1 MSRISAWIDQ
11 REGSSVRVTSKQA
24 IRTIT
29 VAAVLIS
36 LSAFL
41 VIIFSGNWATPL
53 VYAMAPLVLIS
64 AFGIRIGF
72 NRAQVQNRI
81 KMSSAFMANAR
92 AAKAIKHLPNRYA
105 NLISEINPTTKK
117 AKRESAAM
125 LRSIMESYLA
135 LGAFE
140 KTGDKRKKINGTLQE
155 QVLMIEAYT
164 GVSDGR
170 GYVLIEPFGREVS
183 IVHNAGL
190 APVTRAL
197 REVNLDWDVESISY
211 DNDIALFLL
220 YDPHISRA
228 LDLSCDPYSMFNKA
242 QMLANSTEN
251 WSIPLQPNLAWDV
264 SKSPHAIISGT
275 TGSGKSYFTNYL
287 IAMSAIKGCYLI
299 LADPKRSDLSAM
311 ADFLPEHRV
320 SHDPSGIL
328 KLVQS
333 AVEIMTKRYELMD
346 SFRREHKELFQSD
359 FSQYGFCPV
368 LLVVEELASLVS
380 VFDKS
385 SRNEFDSLIKRITLQ
400 GRQAGVGLVSI
411 MQQPNANNIAT
422 ESRSQ
427 TGLRIMLGNATQ
439 SEYRML
445 FGDNFMPSTSAQ
457 GVGRGYCSVLGETCG
472 PVRFEAPK
480 LDQKQIAEMMARA
493 LSAQGRINPLAC
505 TLNRSEAEGE
515 RACLNDWGASDYD
528 ICAPVPSA
536 TVPSATQMGRRD

>member
-1 MSRISAWIDQ
+1 MSKISVWIDQ
-11 REGSSVRVTSKQA
+11 REGSDVRGSSKQV
-24 IRTIT
+24 IRAIT

-36 LSAFL
+36 LSAFS

-53 VYAMAPLVLIS
+53 MYAMTTLVLIS
-64 AFGIRIGF
+64 ALGIRVGL
-72 NRAQVQNRI
+72 NRSQVQNKI
-81 KMSSAFMANAR
+81 KISSACKVNAH
-92 AAKAIKHLPNRYA
+92 AAKALKHLPNRYA
-105 NLISEINPTTKK
+105 NLLTNINPTTKK

-140 KTGDKRKKINGTLQE
+140 KTVEKRKRLNGALQE
-155 QVLMIEAYT
+155 QALMIEAYA

-170 GYVLIEPFGREVS
+170 GFVLIEPFGREVS

-197 REVNLDWDVESISY
+197 REVNLDWDVEPTSY
-211 DNDIALFLL
+211 DDDIALFLL
-220 YDPHISRA
+220 YDPLISRA
-228 LDLSCDPYSMFNKA
+228 LDLSRGPDSMFKTA
-242 QMLANSTEN
+242 QMLAYSKGK
-251 WSIPLQPNLAWDV
+251 WSIPLQPNLDWDI

-311 ADFLPEHRV
+311 ADFLPEHCV

-445 FGDNFMPSTSAQ
+445 FGDNYMPSTSAQ

-472 PVRFEAPK
+472 PIRFEAPR
-480 LDQKQIAEMMARA
+480 LDQKQIADMMARA
-493 LSAQGRINPLAC
+493 LSAQGRIDPLAC

-515 RACLNDWGASDYD
+515 RAGLNDWGASDYD

-536 TVPSATQMGRRD
+536 TQMGRRD

>member
-1 MSRISAWIDQ
+1 MSKISVWIDQ
-11 REGSSVRVTSKQA
+11 REGSDVRGSSKQV
-24 IRTIT
+24 IRAIT

-53 VYAMAPLVLIS
+53 VYAMTTLVLIS
-64 AFGIRIGF
+64 ALGIRVGL
-72 NRAQVQNRI
+72 NRSQVQNKI
-81 KMSSAFMANAR
+81 KISSACKVNAH
-92 AAKAIKHLPNRYA
+92 AAKALKHLPNRYA
-105 NLISEINPTTKK
+105 NLLTDINPTTKE
-117 AKRESAAM
+117 AKRKSAAM

-140 KTGDKRKKINGTLQE
+140 KTGEKRRRLNGALQE
-155 QVLMIEAYT
+155 HALMIEAYA

-197 REVNLDWDVESISY
+197 REVNLVDWEVEPISY
-211 DNDIALFLL
+211 DDDIALFLL
-220 YDPHISRA
+220 YDPLISRA
-228 LDLSCDPYSMFNKA
+228 LDLSRAPDSMFKTA
-242 QMLANSTEN
+242 QMIAYSKGK
-251 WSIPLQPNLAWDV
+251 WSIPLQPNLDWDI

-311 ADFLPEHRV
+311 ADFLPEHCV

-457 GVGRGYCSVLGETCG
+457 GVGRGYCSVLGETCD
-472 PVRFEAPK
+472 PIRFEAPR
-480 LDQKQIAEMMARA
+480 LDQKQIADMMARTFRTR
-493 LSAQGRINPLAC
+493 SDQSIGMHAQSQ
-505 TLNRSEAEGE
+505 RSRG
-515 RACLNDWGASDYD
+515 
-528 ICAPVPSA
+528 
-536 TVPSATQMGRRD
+536 

>member
-1 MSRISAWIDQ
+1 MSKISVWINQ
-11 REGSSVRVTSKQA
+11 REGSDIRGSSKQV
-24 IRTIT
+24 IRAIT
-29 VAAVLIS
+29 VAALLIS

-53 VYAMAPLVLIS
+53 MYAMTTLVLIS
-64 AFGIRIGF
+64 ALGIRVGF
-72 NRAQVQNRI
+72 NRSQVQNKI
-81 KMSSAFMANAR
+81 KISSACKVNAH
-92 AAKAIKHLPNRYA
+92 AAKALKHLPNRYA
-105 NLISEINPTTKK
+105 NLLTGINPTTKK

-140 KTGDKRKKINGTLQE
+140 KTGEKRRRLNGALQE
-155 QVLMIEAYT
+155 HALMVEAYA
-164 GVSDGR
+164 GVSNGR

-197 REVNLDWDVESISY
+197 REVNLVDWEVEPISY
-211 DNDIALFLL
+211 DDDIALFLL
-220 YDPHISRA
+220 YDPLISRA
-228 LDLSCDPYSMFNKA
+228 LDLSRGPDSMFKTA
-242 QMLANSTEN
+242 QMLACSKGK
-251 WSIPLQPNLAWDV
+251 WSIPLQPNLDWDI

-311 ADFLPEHRV
+311 ADFLPEHCV

-472 PVRFEAPK
+472 PIRFEAPR
-480 LDQKQIAEMMARA
+480 LDQKQIADMMARA
-493 LSAQGRINPLAC
+493 LSAQGRIDPLAC

-536 TVPSATQMGRRD
+536 TRMGRRD

>member
-1 MSRISAWIDQ
+1 MSKISVWIDQ
-11 REGSSVRVTSKQA
+11 REGSDVRGSSKQV
-24 IRTIT
+24 IRAIT

-53 VYAMAPLVLIS
+53 VYAMTTLVLIS
-64 AFGIRIGF
+64 ALGIRVGL
-72 NRAQVQNRI
+72 NRSQVQNKI
-81 KMSSAFMANAR
+81 KISSACKVNAH
-92 AAKAIKHLPNRYA
+92 AAKALKHLPNRYA
-105 NLISEINPTTKK
+105 NLLTDINPTTQE
-117 AKRESAAM
+117 AKRKSAAM

-140 KTGDKRKKINGTLQE
+140 KTGEKRRRLNGALQE
-155 QVLMIEAYT
+155 HALMIEAYA

-197 REVNLDWDVESISY
+197 REVNLVDWEVEPISY
-211 DNDIALFLL
+211 DDDIALFLL
-220 YDPHISRA
+220 YDPLISRA
-228 LDLSCDPYSMFNKA
+228 LDLSRAPDSMFKTA
-242 QMLANSTEN
+242 QMIAYSKGK
-251 WSIPLQPNLAWDV
+251 WSIPLQPNLDWDI

-311 ADFLPEHRV
+311 ADFLPEHCV

-472 PVRFEAPK
+472 PIRFEAPR
-480 LDQKQIAEMMARA
+480 LDQKQIADMMARA

-536 TVPSATQMGRRD
+536 TQMGRRD

>member
-1 MSRISAWIDQ
+1 MSKISVWIDQ
-11 REGSSVRVTSKQA
+11 REGSDVRGSSKQV
-24 IRTIT
+24 IRAIT

-53 VYAMAPLVLIS
+53 MYAMTTLVLIS
-64 AFGIRIGF
+64 ALGIRVGL
-72 NRAQVQNRI
+72 NRSQVQNKI
-81 KMSSAFMANAR
+81 KISSACKVNAH
-92 AAKAIKHLPNRYA
+92 AAKALKHLPNRYA
-105 NLISEINPTTKK
+105 NLLTNINPTTKK

-140 KTGDKRKKINGTLQE
+140 KTGEKGKRLNGALQE
-155 QVLMIEAYT
+155 QALMIEAYA

-170 GYVLIEPFGREVS
+170 GFVLIEPFGREVS

-197 REVNLDWDVESISY
+197 REVNLDWDVEPISY
-211 DNDIALFLL
+211 DDDIALFLL
-220 YDPHISRA
+220 YDPLISRA
-228 LDLSCDPYSMFNKA
+228 LDLSRGPDSMFKTA
-242 QMLANSTEN
+242 QMLAYSKGK
-251 WSIPLQPNLAWDV
+251 WSIPLQPNLDWDI

-346 SFRREHKELFQSD
+346 LFRREHKELFQSD

-472 PVRFEAPK
+472 PIRFEAPR
-480 LDQKQIAEMMARA
+480 LDQKQIADMMARA
-493 LSAQGRINPLAC
+493 LSAQGRIDPLAC

-515 RACLNDWGASDYD
+515 RACLNEWAHQTTT
-528 ICAPVPSA
+528 CAP
-536 TVPSATQMGRRD
+536 VPSATQMGRRD

>member
-1 MSRISAWIDQ
+1 MSKISVWIDQ
-11 REGSSVRVTSKQA
+11 REGSDIRGSSKQV
-24 IRTIT
+24 IRAIT

-53 VYAMAPLVLIS
+53 MYAMTTLVLIS
-64 AFGIRIGF
+64 ALGIRVGL
-72 NRAQVQNRI
+72 NRSQVQNKI
-81 KMSSAFMANAR
+81 KISSACKVNAH
-92 AAKAIKHLPNRYA
+92 AAKALKHLPNRYA
-105 NLISEINPTTKK
+105 NLLTGINPTTKK

-140 KTGDKRKKINGTLQE
+140 KTGEKRRRLNGALQE
-155 QVLMIEAYT
+155 HALMVEAYA
-164 GVSDGR
+164 GVSNGR

-197 REVNLDWDVESISY
+197 REVNLVDWEVEPISY
-211 DNDIALFLL
+211 DDDIALFLL
-220 YDPHISRA
+220 YDPLISRA
-228 LDLSCDPYSMFNKA
+228 LDLSRGPDSMFKTA
-242 QMLANSTEN
+242 QMLACSKGK
-251 WSIPLQPNLAWDV
+251 WSIPLQPNLDWDI

-311 ADFLPEHRV
+311 ADFLPEHCV

-472 PVRFEAPK
+472 PIRFEAPR
-480 LDQKQIAEMMARA
+480 LDQKQIADMMARA
-493 LSAQGRINPLAC
+493 LSAQGRIDPLAC

-536 TVPSATQMGRRD
+536 TRMGRRD

>member
-1 MSRISAWIDQ
+1 MSKISVWIDQ
-11 REGSSVRVTSKQA
+11 REGSDVRGSSKQV
-24 IRTIT
+24 IRAIT

-53 VYAMAPLVLIS
+53 MYAMTPLVLIS
-64 AFGIRIGF
+64 ALGIRAGL
-72 NRAQVQNRI
+72 NRSQVQNKI
-81 KMSSAFMANAR
+81 KISSACKVNAC
-92 AAKAIKHLPNRYA
+92 AAKALKHLPNRYA
-105 NLISEINPTTKK
+105 NLLTDINPTTKK

-140 KTGDKRKKINGTLQE
+140 KTGEKRRRLNGALQE
-155 QVLMIEAYT
+155 QALMIEAYA
-164 GVSDGR
+164 GVSDGK

-197 REVNLDWDVESISY
+197 REVNLDWDVEPISY
-211 DNDIALFLL
+211 DDDIALFLL
-220 YDPHISRA
+220 YDPLISRA
-228 LDLSCDPYSMFNKA
+228 LDLSRGPDSMFKTA
-242 QMLANSTEN
+242 QMLDSKGK
-251 WSIPLQPNLAWDV
+251 WSIPLQPNLDWDI

-311 ADFLPEHRV
+311 ADYMPEHRV
-320 SHDPSGIL
+320 AHNPVDIL
-328 KLVQS
+328 ELARS
-333 AVEIMTKRYELMD
+333 AVDIMTKRYELMD
-346 SFRREHKELFQSD
+346 NLRKKHQELFQAD
-359 FSQYGFCPV
+359 FSQYGFCPI
-368 LLVVEELASLVS
+368 LFVVEELASLLPA
-380 VFDKS
+380 FDKAQRS
-385 SRNEFDSLIKRITLQ
+385 EFESFIKTVTLQ
-400 GRQAGVGLVSI
+400 GRQAGVGLVSV
-411 MQQPNANNIAT
+411 MQQPNANNIPT
-422 ESRSQ
+422 ECRSQ
-427 TGLRIMLGNATQ
+427 TGLRIMLGDATQ
-439 SEYRML
+439 SEYKML
-445 FGDNFMPSTSAQ
+445 FGDGLSLTGSVQ
-457 GVGRGYCSVLGETCG
+457 GIGRGYCSVLGETCG
-472 PVRFEAPK
+472 PIRFEAPR
-480 LDQKQIAEMMARA
+480 LDQKQIADMMARA

-536 TVPSATQMGRRD
+536 TQMGRRD

>member
-1 MSRISAWIDQ
+1 MSKISVWIDQ
-11 REGSSVRVTSKQA
+11 REGSDVRGSSKQV
-24 IRTIT
+24 IRAIT

-53 VYAMAPLVLIS
+53 MYAMTPLVLIS
-64 AFGIRIGF
+64 ALGIRAGL
-72 NRAQVQNRI
+72 NRSQVQNKI
-81 KMSSAFMANAR
+81 KISSACKVNAC
-92 AAKAIKHLPNRYA
+92 AAKALKHLPNRYA
-105 NLISEINPTTKK
+105 NLLTDINPTTKK

-140 KTGDKRKKINGTLQE
+140 KTGEKRRRLNGALQE
-155 QVLMIEAYT
+155 QALMIEAYA
-164 GVSDGR
+164 GVSDGK

-197 REVNLDWDVESISY
+197 REVNLDWDVEPISY
-211 DNDIALFLL
+211 DDDIALFLL
-220 YDPHISRA
+220 YDPLISRA
-228 LDLSCDPYSMFNKA
+228 LDLSRGPDSMFKTA
-242 QMLANSTEN
+242 QMLDSKGK
-251 WSIPLQPNLAWDV
+251 WSIPLQPNLDWDI

-311 ADFLPEHRV
+311 ADYMPEHRV
-320 SHDPSGIL
+320 AHNPVDIL
-328 KLVQS
+328 ELARS
-333 AVEIMTKRYELMD
+333 AVDIMTKRYELMD
-346 SFRREHKELFQSD
+346 NLRKKHQELFQAD
-359 FSQYGFCPV
+359 FSQYGFCPI
-368 LLVVEELASLVS
+368 LFVVEELASLLPA
-380 VFDKS
+380 FDKAQRS
-385 SRNEFDSLIKRITLQ
+385 EFESLIKTVTLQ
-400 GRQAGVGLVSI
+400 GRQAGVGLVSV
-411 MQQPNANNIAT
+411 MQQPNANNIPT
-422 ESRSQ
+422 ECRSQ
-427 TGLRIMLGNATQ
+427 TGLRIMLGDATQ
-439 SEYRML
+439 SEYKML
-445 FGDNFMPSTSAQ
+445 FGDGLSLTGSVQ
-457 GVGRGYCSVLGETCG
+457 GIGRGYCSVLGETCG
-472 PVRFEAPK
+472 PIRFEAPR
-480 LDQKQIAEMMARA
+480 LDQKQIADMMARA

-536 TVPSATQMGRRD
+536 TQMGRRD

>member
-1 MSRISAWIDQ
+1 MSKISVWIDQ
-11 REGSSVRVTSKQA
+11 REGSDIRGSSKQV
-24 IRTIT
+24 IRAIT

-53 VYAMAPLVLIS
+53 MYAMTTLVLIS
-64 AFGIRIGF
+64 ALGIRVGL
-72 NRAQVQNRI
+72 NRSQVQNKI
-81 KMSSAFMANAR
+81 KISSACKVNAH
-92 AAKAIKHLPNRYA
+92 AAKALKHLPNRYA
-105 NLISEINPTTKK
+105 NLLTGIDPTTKK

-140 KTGDKRKKINGTLQE
+140 KTGEKRRRLNGALQE
-155 QVLMIEAYT
+155 HALMVEAYA
-164 GVSDGR
+164 GVSNGR

-197 REVNLDWDVESISY
+197 REVNLVDWEVEPISY
-211 DNDIALFLL
+211 DDDIALFLL
-220 YDPHISRA
+220 YDPLISRA
-228 LDLSCDPYSMFNKA
+228 LDLSRGPDSMFKTA
-242 QMLANSTEN
+242 QMLACSKGK
-251 WSIPLQPNLAWDV
+251 WSIPLQPNLDWDI

-311 ADFLPEHRV
+311 ADFLPEHCV

-472 PVRFEAPK
+472 PIRFEAPR
-480 LDQKQIAEMMARA
+480 LDQKQIADMMARA
-493 LSAQGRINPLAC
+493 LSAQGRIDPLAC

-536 TVPSATQMGRRD
+536 TRMGRRD

>member
-1 MSRISAWIDQ
+1 MSKISVWIDQ
-11 REGSSVRVTSKQA
+11 REGSDVRGSSKQV
-24 IRTIT
+24 IRAIT

-36 LSAFL
+36 LSAFS

-53 VYAMAPLVLIS
+53 MYAMTTLVLIS
-64 AFGIRIGF
+64 ALGIRVGL
-72 NRAQVQNRI
+72 NRSQVQNKI
-81 KMSSAFMANAR
+81 KISSACKVNAH
-92 AAKAIKHLPNRYA
+92 AAKALKHLPNRYA
-105 NLISEINPTTKK
+105 NLLTNINPTTKK

-140 KTGDKRKKINGTLQE
+140 KTGEKRKRLNGALQE
-155 QVLMIEAYT
+155 QALMIEAYA

-170 GYVLIEPFGREVS
+170 GFVLIEPFGREVS

-197 REVNLDWDVESISY
+197 REVNLDWDVEPISY
-211 DNDIALFLL
+211 DDDIALFLL
-220 YDPHISRA
+220 YDPLISRA
-228 LDLSCDPYSMFNKA
+228 LDLSRGPDSMFKTA
-242 QMLANSTEN
+242 QMLAYSKGK
-251 WSIPLQPNLAWDV
+251 WSIPLQPNLDWDI

-311 ADFLPEHRV
+311 ADFLPEHCV

-472 PVRFEAPK
+472 PIRFEAPR
-480 LDQKQIAEMMARA
+480 LDQKQIADMMARA
-493 LSAQGRINPLAC
+493 LSAQGRIDPLAC

-528 ICAPVPSA
+528 TCAP
-536 TVPSATQMGRRD
+536 VPSATQMGRRD

>member
-1 MSRISAWIDQ
+1 MSKISVWIDQ
-11 REGSSVRVTSKQA
+11 REGSDVRGSSKQV
-24 IRTIT
+24 IRAIT

-53 VYAMAPLVLIS
+53 MYAMTTLVLIS
-64 AFGIRIGF
+64 ALGIRVGL
-72 NRAQVQNRI
+72 NRSQVQNKI
-81 KMSSAFMANAR
+81 KISSACKVNAH
-92 AAKAIKHLPNRYA
+92 AAKALKHLPNRYA
-105 NLISEINPTTKK
+105 NLLTNINPTTKK

-140 KTGDKRKKINGTLQE
+140 KTGEKRKRLNGALQE
-155 QVLMIEAYT
+155 QTLMIEAYA

-170 GYVLIEPFGREVS
+170 GFVLIEPFGREVS

-197 REVNLDWDVESISY
+197 REVNLDWDVEPISY
-211 DNDIALFLL
+211 DDDIALFLL
-220 YDPHISRA
+220 YDPLISRA
-228 LDLSCDPYSMFNKA
+228 LDLSRGPDSMFKTA
-242 QMLANSTEN
+242 QMLAYSKGK
-251 WSIPLQPNLAWDV
+251 WSIPLQPNLDWDI

-311 ADFLPEHRV
+311 ADFLPEHCV

-472 PVRFEAPK
+472 PIRFEAPR
-480 LDQKQIAEMMARA
+480 LDQKQIADMMARA
-493 LSAQGRINPLAC
+493 LSAQGRIDPLAC

-536 TVPSATQMGRRD
+536 TQMGRRD

>member
-1 MSRISAWIDQ
+1 MSKISVWIDQ
-11 REGSSVRVTSKQA
+11 RESSDVRGSSKQV
-24 IRTIT
+24 IRAIT

-53 VYAMAPLVLIS
+53 VYAMTTLVLIS
-64 AFGIRIGF
+64 ALGIRVGL
-72 NRAQVQNRI
+72 NRSQVQNKI
-81 KMSSAFMANAR
+81 KISSACKVNAH
-92 AAKAIKHLPNRYA
+92 AAKALKHLPNRYA
-105 NLISEINPTTKK
+105 NLVTDINPTTKK

-140 KTGDKRKKINGTLQE
+140 KTGEKRKRLNGALQE
-155 QVLMIEAYT
+155 QALMIEAYA
-164 GVSDGR
+164 GVSDGK

-197 REVNLDWDVESISY
+197 REVNLDWDVEPISY
-211 DNDIALFLL
+211 DDDIALFLL
-220 YDPHISRA
+220 YDPLISRA
-228 LDLSCDPYSMFNKA
+228 LDLSRGPDSMFKTA
-242 QMLANSTEN
+242 QTLAYSKGK
-251 WSIPLQPNLAWDV
+251 WGIPLQPNLDWDI

-287 IAMSAIKGCYLI
+287 IAMSAIMGCYLI

-311 ADFLPEHRV
+311 ADYMPEHRV
-320 SHDPSGIL
+320 AHNPEDIL
-328 KLVQS
+328 ELARS
-333 AVEIMTKRYELMD
+333 AVDIMTKRYELMD
-346 SFRREHKELFQSD
+346 LFRREHKELFQSD

-385 SRNEFDSLIKRITLQ
+385 SRNEFDSLIKGITLQ

-472 PVRFEAPK
+472 PVRFEAPR
-480 LDQKQIAEMMARA
+480 LDQKQIADMMARA
-493 LSAQGRINPLAC
+493 LSAQGRIDPLAC

-515 RACLNDWGASDYD
+515 RACLNDWDWAQQTTTMRPSD
-528 ICAPVPSA
+528 
-536 TVPSATQMGRRD
+536 

>member
-1 MSRISAWIDQ
+1 MSKISVWIDQ
-11 REGSSVRVTSKQA
+11 REGSDVRGSSEQV
-24 IRTIT
+24 IRAIT
-29 VAAVLIS
+29 VAAFVA

-53 VYAMAPLVLIS
+53 MYAMTPLVLIS
-64 AFGIRIGF
+64 ALGVRAGL
-72 NRAQVQNRI
+72 NRSQVQNKI
-81 KMSSAFMANAR
+81 KISSACKVNAC
-92 AAKAIKHLPNRYA
+92 AAKALKHLPNRYA
-105 NLISEINPTTKK
+105 NLLTDINPTTKK

-140 KTGDKRKKINGTLQE
+140 KTGEKRRRLNGALQE
-155 QVLMIEAYT
+155 HALMVEAYA
-164 GVSDGR
+164 GVSNGR

-197 REVNLDWDVESISY
+197 REVNLVDWDVEPISY
-211 DNDIALFLL
+211 DDDIALFLL
-220 YDPHISRA
+220 YDPLISRA
-228 LDLSCDPYSMFNKA
+228 LDLSRGPDSMFKTA
-242 QMLANSTEN
+242 QMLAYSKGK
-251 WSIPLQPNLAWDV
+251 WSIPLQPNLDWDI

-311 ADFLPEHRV
+311 ADFLPEHCV

-333 AVEIMTKRYELMD
+333 AVEIMAKRYELMD

-472 PVRFEAPK
+472 PIRFEAPR
-480 LDQKQIAEMMARA
+480 LDQKQIADMMARA
-493 LSAQGRINPLAC
+493 LSEQGRIDPLAC

-536 TVPSATQMGRRD
+536 TQMGRRD

>member
-1 MSRISAWIDQ
+1 MSKISVWIDQ
-11 REGSSVRVTSKQA
+11 REGSDVRGSSKQV
-24 IRTIT
+24 IRAIT

-36 LSAFL
+36 LSAFS

-53 VYAMAPLVLIS
+53 MYAMTTLVLIS
-64 AFGIRIGF
+64 ALGIRVGL
-72 NRAQVQNRI
+72 NRSQVQNKI
-81 KMSSAFMANAR
+81 KISSACKVNAH
-92 AAKAIKHLPNRYA
+92 AAKALKHLPNRYA
-105 NLISEINPTTKK
+105 NLLTNINPTTKK

-140 KTGDKRKKINGTLQE
+140 KTGEKRKRLNGALQE
-155 QVLMIEAYT
+155 QALMIEAYA

-170 GYVLIEPFGREVS
+170 GFVLIEPFGREVS

-197 REVNLDWDVESISY
+197 REVNLDWDVEPTSY
-211 DNDIALFLL
+211 DDDIALFLL
-220 YDPHISRA
+220 YDPLISRA
-228 LDLSCDPYSMFNKA
+228 LDLSRGPDSMFKTA
-242 QMLANSTEN
+242 QMLAYSKGK
-251 WSIPLQPNLAWDV
+251 WSIPLQPNLDWDI

-311 ADFLPEHRV
+311 ADFLPEHCV

-445 FGDNFMPSTSAQ
+445 FGDNYMPSTSAQ
-457 GVGRGYCSVLGETCG
+457 GVGRGHCSVLGETCG
-472 PVRFEAPK
+472 PIRFEAPR
-480 LDQKQIAEMMARA
+480 LDQKQIADMMARA
-493 LSAQGRINPLAC
+493 LSAQGRIDPLAC

-536 TVPSATQMGRRD
+536 TQMGRRD

>member
-1 MSRISAWIDQ
+1 MCEITPLIFIAVLSIYVGLNRTRPRSRIKV
-11 REGSSVRVTSKQA
+11 SSVSRVNAHAVEAVKQ
-24 IRTIT
+24 
-29 VAAVLIS
+29 
-36 LSAFL
+36 
-41 VIIFSGNWATPL
+41 
-53 VYAMAPLVLIS
+53 
-64 AFGIRIGF
+64 
-72 NRAQVQNRI
+72 
-81 KMSSAFMANAR
+81 
-92 AAKAIKHLPNRYA
+92 LPHRYR
-105 NLISEINPTTKK
+105 NLISEIKPMTKK
-117 AKRESAAM
+117 NKRASDAILHSVIES
-125 LRSIMESYLA
+125 LVA
-135 LGAFE
+135 LEACE
-140 KTGDKRKKINGTLQE
+140 KTGEKRKRLNGKLQE
-155 QVLMIEAYT
+155 RVLATEAYAAI
-164 GVSDGR
+164 SDDGR
-170 GYVLIEPFGREVS
+170 GYVLIEPFGRETS
-183 IVHNAGL
+183 IVHNAGS
-190 APVTRAL
+190 APVTHAL
-197 REVNLDWDVESISY
+197 RHASLDWDLEKVSY
-211 DNDIALFLL
+211 DDDIALFLL
-220 YDPHISRA
+220 YDPHVSHA
-228 LDLSCDPYSMFNKA
+228 FDLSRNPNSMFEAAKK
-242 QMLANSTEN
+242 LATSSNGHWT
-251 WSIPLQPNLAWDV
+251 IPLQPGLDWNIAQ
-264 SKSPHAIISGT
+264 SPHVIVSGS

-472 PVRFEAPK
+472 PVRFEAPR
-480 LDQKQIAEMMARA
+480 LDQKQIADMMARA
-493 LSAQGRINPLAC
+493 LSAQGRIDPLAC

-515 RACLNDWGASDYD
+515 RACLNDWVHQTTT
-528 ICAPVPSA
+528 CAPVPSA
-536 TVPSATQMGRRD
+536 TQTGRRD

>member
-1 MSRISAWIDQ
+1 MSKISVWIDQ
-11 REGSSVRVTSKQA
+11 REGSDVRGSSKQV
-24 IRTIT
+24 IRAIT

-53 VYAMAPLVLIS
+53 VYAMTTLVLIS
-64 AFGIRIGF
+64 ALGIRVGL
-72 NRAQVQNRI
+72 NRSQVQNKI
-81 KMSSAFMANAR
+81 KISSACKVNAH
-92 AAKAIKHLPNRYA
+92 AAKALKHLPNRYA
-105 NLISEINPTTKK
+105 NLLTDINPTTKK

-140 KTGDKRKKINGTLQE
+140 KTGEKRKRLNGALQE
-155 QVLMIEAYT
+155 QALMIEAYA
-164 GVSDGR
+164 GVSDGK

-197 REVNLDWDVESISY
+197 REVNLVDWEVEPISY
-211 DNDIALFLL
+211 DDDIALFLL
-220 YDPHISRA
+220 YDPLISRA
-228 LDLSCDPYSMFNKA
+228 LDLSRGPDSMFKTA
-242 QMLANSTEN
+242 QMLAYSKGK
-251 WSIPLQPNLAWDV
+251 WSIPLQPNLDWDI

-311 ADFLPEHRV
+311 ADYMPEHRV
-320 SHDPSGIL
+320 AHNPEDIL
-328 KLVQS
+328 ELARS
-333 AVEIMTKRYELMD
+333 AVDIMAKRYELMD
-346 SFRREHKELFQSD
+346 PLRKKRKELFQAD
-359 FSQYGFCPV
+359 FSQYGFCPI
-368 LLVVEELASLVS
+368 LFVVEELASLLPA
-380 VFDKS
+380 FDKAQRS
-385 SRNEFDSLIKRITLQ
+385 EFESLIKTVTLQ
-400 GRQAGVGLVSI
+400 GRQAGVGLVSV
-411 MQQPNANNIAT
+411 MQQPNANNIPT
-422 ESRSQ
+422 ECRSQ
-427 TGLRIMLGNATQ
+427 TSLRIMLGDATQ
-439 SEYRML
+439 SEYKML
-445 FGDNFMPSTSAQ
+445 FGDGLSLTSSVQ
-457 GVGRGYCSVLGETCG
+457 GIGRGYCSVLGGTCG
-472 PVRFEAPK
+472 PIRFEAPR
-480 LDQKQIAEMMARA
+480 LDQKQIADMMARA

-536 TVPSATQMGRRD
+536 TQMGRRD

>member
-1 MSRISAWIDQ
+1 MMSRISAWIDQ

-53 VYAMAPLVLIS
+53 VYVMAPLVLIS

-117 AKRESAAM
+117 AKQESAAM

-170 GYVLIEPFGREVS
+170 GYVLIEPFGREAS

-251 WSIPLQPNLAWDV
+251 WSIPLQPSLAWDV

-275 TGSGKSYFTNYL
+275 TGSGKSYFINYL

-311 ADFLPEHRV
+311 ADYMPEHRV
-320 SHDPSGIL
+320 SHNPADIL
-328 KLVQS
+328 ELARN
-333 AVEIMTKRYELMD
+333 AVDIMLKRYELM
-346 SFRREHKELFQSD
+346 STLRKKNKELFQADYSR
-359 FSQYGFCPV
+359 YGFCPV
-368 LLVVEELASLVS
+368 LFVVEELASLLS
-380 VFDKS
+380 AFDKAQRS
-385 SRNEFDSLIKRITLQ
+385 EFESLIKTVTLQ
-400 GRQAGVGLVSI
+400 GRQAGVGLVSV
-411 MQQPNANNIAT
+411 MQQPNANNIST

-427 TGLRIMLGNATQ
+427 TGLRIMLGHATQ
-439 SEYRML
+439 SECKML
-445 FGDNFMPSTSAQ
+445 FGDGIALTGSTQ

-472 PVRFEAPK
+472 PIRFEAPR
-480 LDQKQIAEMMARA
+480 LDQKQIADMMARA
-493 LSAQGRINPLAC
+493 LSAQGRIDPLAC

-515 RACLNDWGASDYD
+515 RACLNDWAHQTTT
-528 ICAPVPSA
+528 CAPVPSA
-536 TVPSATQMGRRD
+536 QMGRRD

>member
-1 MSRISAWIDQ
+1 MSKISVWIDQ
-11 REGSSVRVTSKQA
+11 REGSDVRGSSKQV
-24 IRTIT
+24 IRAIT

-53 VYAMAPLVLIS
+53 MYAMTPLVLIS
-64 AFGIRIGF
+64 ALGIRAGL
-72 NRAQVQNRI
+72 NRSQVQNKI
-81 KMSSAFMANAR
+81 KISSACKVNAC
-92 AAKAIKHLPNRYA
+92 AAKALKHLPNRYA
-105 NLISEINPTTKK
+105 NLLTDINPTTKK

-140 KTGDKRKKINGTLQE
+140 KTGEKRRRLNGALQE
-155 QVLMIEAYT
+155 QALMIEAYA
-164 GVSDGR
+164 GVSDGK

-197 REVNLDWDVESISY
+197 REVNLDWDVEPISY
-211 DNDIALFLL
+211 DDDIALFLL
-220 YDPHISRA
+220 YDPLISRA
-228 LDLSCDPYSMFNKA
+228 LDLSRGPDSMFKTA
-242 QMLANSTEN
+242 QMLDSKGK
-251 WSIPLQPNLAWDV
+251 WSIPLQPNLDWDI

-311 ADFLPEHRV
+311 ADYMPEHRV
-320 SHDPSGIL
+320 AHNPVDIL
-328 KLVQS
+328 ELARS
-333 AVEIMTKRYELMD
+333 AVDIMTKRYELMD
-346 SFRREHKELFQSD
+346 NLRKKHQELFQAD
-359 FSQYGFCPV
+359 FSQYGFCPI
-368 LLVVEELASLVS
+368 LFVVEELASLLPA
-380 VFDKS
+380 FDKAQRS
-385 SRNEFDSLIKRITLQ
+385 EFESFIKTVTLQ
-400 GRQAGVGLVSI
+400 GRQAGVGLVSV
-411 MQQPNANNIAT
+411 MQQPNANNIPA
-422 ESRSQ
+422 ECRSQ
-427 TGLRIMLGNATQ
+427 TGLRIMLGDATQ
-439 SEYRML
+439 SEYKML
-445 FGDNFMPSTSAQ
+445 FGDGLSLTGSVQ
-457 GVGRGYCSVLGETCG
+457 GIGRGYCSVLGETCG
-472 PVRFEAPK
+472 PIRFEAPR
-480 LDQKQIAEMMARA
+480 LDQKQIADMMARA

-536 TVPSATQMGRRD
+536 TQMGRRD

>member
-1 MSRISAWIDQ
+1 MSKISVWIDQ
-11 REGSSVRVTSKQA
+11 REGSDVRGSSKQV
-24 IRTIT
+24 IRAIT

-36 LSAFL
+36 LSAFS

-53 VYAMAPLVLIS
+53 MYAMTTLVLIS
-64 AFGIRIGF
+64 ALGIRVGL
-72 NRAQVQNRI
+72 NRSQVQNKI
-81 KMSSAFMANAR
+81 KISSACKVNAH
-92 AAKAIKHLPNRYA
+92 AAKALKHLPNRYA
-105 NLISEINPTTKK
+105 NLLTNINPTTKK

-140 KTGDKRKKINGTLQE
+140 KTGEKRKRLNGALQE
-155 QVLMIEAYT
+155 QALMIEAYA

-170 GYVLIEPFGREVS
+170 GFVLIEPFGREVS

-197 REVNLDWDVESISY
+197 REVNLDWDVEPTSY
-211 DNDIALFLL
+211 DDDIALFLL
-220 YDPHISRA
+220 YDPLISRA
-228 LDLSCDPYSMFNKA
+228 LDLSRGPDSMFKTA
-242 QMLANSTEN
+242 QMLAYSKGK
-251 WSIPLQPNLAWDV
+251 WSIPLQPNLDWDI

-311 ADFLPEHRV
+311 ADFLPEHCV

-445 FGDNFMPSTSAQ
+445 FGDNYMPSTSAQ

-472 PVRFEAPK
+472 PIRFEAPR
-480 LDQKQIAEMMARA
+480 LDQKQIADMMARA
-493 LSAQGRINPLAC
+493 LSAQGRIDPLAC

-536 TVPSATQMGRRD
+536 TQMGRRD

>member
-1 MSRISAWIDQ
+1 MSKISVWIDQ
-11 REGSSVRVTSKQA
+11 REDSNVRGSSEQV
-24 IRTIT
+24 IHTIT

-36 LSAFL
+36 LLAFL

-53 VYAMAPLVLIS
+53 MYAMTPLILIS
-64 AFGIRIGF
+64 ALGVRAGL
-72 NRAQVQNRI
+72 NRSQVQNKI
-81 KMSSAFMANAR
+81 KISSACKVNAH
-92 AAKAIKHLPNRYA
+92 AAKALKHLPNRYA
-105 NLISEINPTTKK
+105 NLLTDINPTTKK
-117 AKRESAAM
+117 DKRESAAM

-140 KTGDKRKKINGTLQE
+140 KTGEKRRRLNGALQE
-155 QVLMIEAYT
+155 QALMIEAYA
-164 GVSDGR
+164 GVSNGR

-190 APVTRAL
+190 PPVTRAL
-197 REVNLDWDVESISY
+197 REVNLDWDVEPISY
-211 DNDIALFLL
+211 DDDIALFLL
-220 YDPHISRA
+220 YDPLISRA
-228 LDLSCDPYSMFNKA
+228 LDLSRGPDSMFKTA
-242 QMLANSTEN
+242 QTLAYSKGK
-251 WSIPLQPNLAWDV
+251 WGIPLQPNLDWDI

-311 ADFLPEHRV
+311 ADYMPEHRV
-320 SHDPSGIL
+320 AHNPEDIL
-328 KLVQS
+328 ELAHSTVN
-333 AVEIMTKRYELMD
+333 IMAKRYELMD
-346 SFRREHKELFQSD
+346 TFRREHKELFQSD

-380 VFDKS
+380 AFDKS

-472 PVRFEAPK
+472 PVRFEAPR
-480 LDQKQIAEMMARA
+480 LDQKQIADMMARA
-493 LSAQGRINPLAC
+493 LSAQGRIDPLAC

-515 RACLNDWGASDYD
+515 RACLNDWAQQTTT
-528 ICAPVPSA
+528 CAPVPSA
-536 TVPSATQMGRRD
+536 RKIERQE

>member
-1 MSRISAWIDQ
+1 MSKISVWIDQ
-11 REGSSVRVTSKQA
+11 REGSDVRGSSKQV
-24 IRTIT
+24 IRAIT

-53 VYAMAPLVLIS
+53 MYAMTTLVLIS
-64 AFGIRIGF
+64 ALGIRVGL
-72 NRAQVQNRI
+72 NRSQVQNKI
-81 KMSSAFMANAR
+81 KISSACKVNAH
-92 AAKAIKHLPNRYA
+92 AAKALKHLPNRYA
-105 NLISEINPTTKK
+105 NLLTNINPTTKK

-140 KTGDKRKKINGTLQE
+140 KTGEKRKRLNGALQE
-155 QVLMIEAYT
+155 QALMIEAYA

-170 GYVLIEPFGREVS
+170 GFVLIEPFGREVS

-211 DNDIALFLL
+211 DDDIALFLL
-220 YDPHISRA
+220 YDPLISRA
-228 LDLSCDPYSMFNKA
+228 LDLSRGPDSMFKTA
-242 QMLANSTEN
+242 QMLAYSKGK
-251 WSIPLQPNLAWDV
+251 WSIPLQPNLDWDI

-346 SFRREHKELFQSD
+346 LFRREHKELFQSD

-472 PVRFEAPK
+472 PIRFEAPR
-480 LDQKQIAEMMARA
+480 LDQKQIADMMARA
-493 LSAQGRINPLAC
+493 LSAQGRIDPLAC

-515 RACLNDWGASDYD
+515 RACLNEWAHQTTT
-528 ICAPVPSA
+528 CAP
-536 TVPSATQMGRRD
+536 VPSATQMGRRD

>member
-1 MSRISAWIDQ
+1 MSKISVWIDQ
-11 REGSSVRVTSKQA
+11 REGSDVRGSSKQV
-24 IRTIT
+24 IRAIT

-53 VYAMAPLVLIS
+53 MYAMTPLVLIS
-64 AFGIRIGF
+64 ALGIRAGL
-72 NRAQVQNRI
+72 NRSQVQNKI
-81 KMSSAFMANAR
+81 KISSACKVNAC
-92 AAKAIKHLPNRYA
+92 AAKALKHLPNRYA
-105 NLISEINPTTKK
+105 NLLTDINPTTKK

-140 KTGDKRKKINGTLQE
+140 KTGEKRRRLNGALQE
-155 QVLMIEAYT
+155 QALMIEAYA
-164 GVSDGR
+164 GVSDGK

-197 REVNLDWDVESISY
+197 REVNLDWDVEPISY
-211 DNDIALFLL
+211 DDDIALFLL
-220 YDPHISRA
+220 YDPLISRA
-228 LDLSCDPYSMFNKA
+228 LDLSRGPDSMFKTA
-242 QMLANSTEN
+242 QMLDSKGK
-251 WSIPLQPNLAWDV
+251 WSIPLQPNLDWDI

-311 ADFLPEHRV
+311 ADYMPEHRV
-320 SHDPSGIL
+320 AHNPVDIL
-328 KLVQS
+328 ELARS
-333 AVEIMTKRYELMD
+333 AVDIMTKRYELMD
-346 SFRREHKELFQSD
+346 NLRKKHQELFQAD
-359 FSQYGFCPV
+359 FSQYGFCPI
-368 LLVVEELASLVS
+368 LFVVEELALLLPA
-380 VFDKS
+380 FDKAQRS
-385 SRNEFDSLIKRITLQ
+385 EFESLIKTVTLQ
-400 GRQAGVGLVSI
+400 GRQAGVGLVSV
-411 MQQPNANNIAT
+411 MQQPNANNIPT
-422 ESRSQ
+422 ECRSQ
-427 TGLRIMLGNATQ
+427 TGLRIMLGDATQ
-439 SEYRML
+439 SEYKML
-445 FGDNFMPSTSAQ
+445 FGDGLSLTGSVQ
-457 GVGRGYCSVLGETCG
+457 GIGRGYCSVLGETCG
-472 PVRFEAPK
+472 PIRFEAPR
-480 LDQKQIAEMMARA
+480 LDQKQIADMMARA

-536 TVPSATQMGRRD
+536 TQMGRRD

>member
-1 MSRISAWIDQ
+1 MSKISVWIDQ
-11 REGSSVRVTSKQA
+11 REGSDVRGSSEQV
-24 IRTIT
+24 IRAIT

-53 VYAMAPLVLIS
+53 MYAMTPLVLIS
-64 AFGIRIGF
+64 ALGVRAGL
-72 NRAQVQNRI
+72 NRSQVQNKI
-81 KMSSAFMANAR
+81 KISSACKVNAC
-92 AAKAIKHLPNRYA
+92 AAKALKHLPNRYA
-105 NLISEINPTTKK
+105 NLLTDINPTTKK

-140 KTGDKRKKINGTLQE
+140 KTGEKRRRLNGALQE
-155 QVLMIEAYT
+155 HALMVEAYA
-164 GVSDGR
+164 GVSNGR

-190 APVTRAL
+190 APVTHAL
-197 REVNLDWDVESISY
+197 REVNLVDWDVEPISY
-211 DNDIALFLL
+211 DDDIALFLL
-220 YDPHISRA
+220 YDPLISRA
-228 LDLSCDPYSMFNKA
+228 LDLSRGPDSMFKTA
-242 QMLANSTEN
+242 QMLAYSKGK
-251 WSIPLQPNLAWDV
+251 WSIPLQPNLDWDI

-311 ADFLPEHRV
+311 ADFLPEHCV

-333 AVEIMTKRYELMD
+333 AVEIMAKRYELMD

-368 LLVVEELASLVS
+368 LLVVEELAALVS

-472 PVRFEAPK
+472 PIRFEAPR
-480 LDQKQIAEMMARA
+480 LDQKQIADMMARA
-493 LSAQGRINPLAC
+493 LSEQGRIDPLAC

-536 TVPSATQMGRRD
+536 TQMGRRD

>member
-1 MSRISAWIDQ
+1 MSKISVWIDQ
-11 REGSSVRVTSKQA
+11 REGSDVRGSSKQV
-24 IRTIT
+24 IRAIT

-53 VYAMAPLVLIS
+53 MYAMTPLVLIS
-64 AFGIRIGF
+64 ALGVRAGL
-72 NRAQVQNRI
+72 NRSQVQNKI
-81 KMSSAFMANAR
+81 KISSACKVNAC
-92 AAKAIKHLPNRYA
+92 AAKALKHLPNRYA
-105 NLISEINPTTKK
+105 NLLTDINPTTKK

-140 KTGDKRKKINGTLQE
+140 KTGEKRRRLNGALQE
-155 QVLMIEAYT
+155 HALMVEAYA

-197 REVNLDWDVESISY
+197 REVNLVDWEVEPISY
-211 DNDIALFLL
+211 DDDIALFLL
-220 YDPHISRA
+220 YDPLISRA
-228 LDLSCDPYSMFNKA
+228 LDLSRGPDSMFETA
-242 QMLANSTEN
+242 QTLAYSKGK
-251 WSIPLQPNLAWDV
+251 WGIPLQPNLDWDI

-311 ADFLPEHRV
+311 ADYMPEHRV
-320 SHDPSGIL
+320 AHDPVDIL
-328 KLVQS
+328 ELARS
-333 AVEIMTKRYELMD
+333 AVDIMAKRYELMD
-346 SFRREHKELFQSD
+346 TLRKKHPELFQAD
-359 FSQYGFCPV
+359 FSQYGFCPILFV
-368 LLVVEELASLVS
+368 IEELASLLPAFGKAQRS
-380 VFDKS
+380 
-385 SRNEFDSLIKRITLQ
+385 EFESLIKTVTLQ
-400 GRQAGVGLVSI
+400 GRQAGVGLVSV
-411 MQQPNANNIAT
+411 MQQPNANNIPT
-422 ESRSQ
+422 ECRSQ
-427 TGLRIMLGNATQ
+427 TGLRIMLGDATQ
-439 SEYRML
+439 SEYKML
-445 FGDNFMPSTSAQ
+445 FGDGLSLTGSVQ
-457 GVGRGYCSVLGETCG
+457 GIGRGYCSVLGETCG
-472 PVRFEAPK
+472 PIRFEAPR
-480 LDQKQIAEMMARA
+480 LDQKQIADMMARA

-536 TVPSATQMGRRD
+536 TQMGRRD

>member
-1 MSRISAWIDQ
+1 MSKISVWIDQ
-11 REGSSVRVTSKQA
+11 REGSDVRGSSKQV
-24 IRTIT
+24 IRAIT

-53 VYAMAPLVLIS
+53 MYAMTTLVLIS
-64 AFGIRIGF
+64 ALGIRVGL
-72 NRAQVQNRI
+72 NRSQVQNKI
-81 KMSSAFMANAR
+81 KISSACKVNAH
-92 AAKAIKHLPNRYA
+92 AAKALKHLPNRYA
-105 NLISEINPTTKK
+105 NLLTNINPTTKK

-140 KTGDKRKKINGTLQE
+140 KTGEKRKRLNGALQE
-155 QVLMIEAYT
+155 QALMIEAYA

-170 GYVLIEPFGREVS
+170 GFVLIEPFGREVS

-197 REVNLDWDVESISY
+197 REVNLDWDVEPISY
-211 DNDIALFLL
+211 DDDIALFLL
-220 YDPHISRA
+220 YDPLISRA
-228 LDLSCDPYSMFNKA
+228 LDLSRGPDSMFKTA
-242 QMLANSTEN
+242 QMLAYSKGK
-251 WSIPLQPNLAWDV
+251 WSIPLQPNLDWDI

-275 TGSGKSYFTNYL
+275 TGSGKSYFTNYQ

-346 SFRREHKELFQSD
+346 LFRREHKELFQSD

-472 PVRFEAPK
+472 PIRFEAPR
-480 LDQKQIAEMMARA
+480 LDQKQIADMMARA
-493 LSAQGRINPLAC
+493 LSAQGRIDPLAC

-515 RACLNDWGASDYD
+515 RACLNEWAHQTTT
-528 ICAPVPSA
+528 CAP
-536 TVPSATQMGRRD
+536 VPSATQMGRRD

>member
-1 MSRISAWIDQ
+1 MSKISVWIDQ
-11 REGSSVRVTSKQA
+11 REGSDVRGSSEQV
-24 IRTIT
+24 IRAIT

-53 VYAMAPLVLIS
+53 MYAMTPLVLIS
-64 AFGIRIGF
+64 ALGVRAGL
-72 NRAQVQNRI
+72 NRSQVQNKI
-81 KMSSAFMANAR
+81 KISSACKVNAC
-92 AAKAIKHLPNRYA
+92 AAKALKHLPNRYA
-105 NLISEINPTTKK
+105 NLLTDINPTTKK

-140 KTGDKRKKINGTLQE
+140 KTGEKRRRLNGALQE
-155 QVLMIEAYT
+155 HALMVEAYA
-164 GVSDGR
+164 GVSNGR

-197 REVNLDWDVESISY
+197 REVNLVDWDVEPISY
-211 DNDIALFLL
+211 DDDIALFLL
-220 YDPHISRA
+220 YDPLISRA
-228 LDLSCDPYSMFNKA
+228 LDLSRGPDSMFKTA
-242 QMLANSTEN
+242 QMLAYSKGK
-251 WSIPLQPNLAWDV
+251 WSIPLQPNLDWDI

-311 ADFLPEHRV
+311 ADFLPEHCV

-333 AVEIMTKRYELMD
+333 AVEIMAKRYELMD

-472 PVRFEAPK
+472 PIRFEAPR
-480 LDQKQIAEMMARA
+480 LDQKQIADMMARA
-493 LSAQGRINPLAC
+493 LSEQGRIDPLAC

-536 TVPSATQMGRRD
+536 TQMGRRD

>member
-1 MSRISAWIDQ
+1 MSQISVWVEQ
-11 REGSSVRVTSKQA
+11 RENSRVRATFPQ
-24 IRTIT
+24 IFRTIT
-29 VAAVLIS
+29 VATALITFAACTVLFFTGNWTIPLMCEITPLIFIAVLSIYVG
-36 LSAFL
+36 L
-41 VIIFSGNWATPL
+41 
-53 VYAMAPLVLIS
+53 
-64 AFGIRIGF
+64 
-72 NRAQVQNRI
+72 NRTRPRSRI
-81 KMSSAFMANAR
+81 KVSSVSRVNAH
-92 AAKAIKHLPNRYA
+92 AAEAVKQLPHRYR
-105 NLISEINPTTKK
+105 NLISEIKPMTKK
-117 AKRESAAM
+117 NKQASDAILHSVIES
-125 LRSIMESYLA
+125 LVA
-135 LGAFE
+135 LEACE
-140 KTGDKRKKINGTLQE
+140 KTGEKRKRQNGKLQE
-155 QVLMIEAYT
+155 RVLATEAYAAI
-164 GVSDGR
+164 SDDGR
-170 GYVLIEPFGREVS
+170 GYVLIEPFGQETS
-183 IVHNAGL
+183 IVHNAGS
-190 APVTRAL
+190 APVTHAL
-197 REVNLDWDVESISY
+197 RHAGLDWDLEKVSY
-211 DNDIALFLL
+211 DDDIALFLL
-220 YDPHISRA
+220 YDPHVSHA
-228 LDLSCDPYSMFNKA
+228 FDLSRNPNSMFEAAKK
-242 QMLANSTEN
+242 LATSSNGHWT
-251 WSIPLQPNLAWDV
+251 IPLQPGLDWNIAQ
-264 SKSPHAIISGT
+264 SPHVIVSGS

-457 GVGRGYCSVLGETCG
+457 GVGRGHCSVLGETCG

-505 TLNRSEAEGE
+505 ALNRSEAEGE

-536 TVPSATQMGRRD
+536 TQMGRRD